1 MKKSPFKII
10 AIGLATLVVFAFC
23 SNLIGKSESDGFY
36 KNDFSLLNVVKFWV
50 TSEYVDKEID
60 RRNLEYGAIK
70 GYLAELDDPYTRF
83 LEPKSHSEMKVRMSG
98 EFFGIGI
105 HIGMKD
111 KGLTV
116 ISPIE
121 GTPAYKAGLKSL
133 DKIVSIDGDS
143 TKGMSLN
150 EAVTKIR
157 GPKNTK
163 VVLGILRE
171 GTKEPFDVDIIRD
184 KIPLKS
190 VDKFEVLPET
200 LGELAV
206 PEKIGYLRLA
216 TFESKKADSE
226 LADGIKELLKKG
238 AKGSIVDLRYNGGGL
253 LGNAISISSMFLDE
267 GDVVHTVDRNGKK
280 NSESVSGRAIYPK
293 GPLVV
298 LVNQGSASAS
308 EIFAGAIK
316 DNERGIIVGRD
327 TFGKASVQKIFPL
340 PDDSA
345 VLITIARYYTPD
357 MVDITKKGIKVDI
370 DAKIPTDNIKMMEET
385 DYKYSIETDYQLK
398 IAVQELLKLISESNE
413 EKDSDGDTNG

>member
-1 MKKSPFKII
+1 
-10 AIGLATLVVFAFC
+10 
-23 SNLIGKSESDGFY
+23 
-36 KNDFSLLNVVKFWV
+36 
-50 TSEYVDKEID
+50 
-60 RRNLEYGAIK
+60 
-70 GYLAELDDPYTRF
+70 
-83 LEPKSHSEMKVRMSG
+83 
-98 EFFGIGI
+98 
-105 HIGMKD
+105 
-111 KGLTV
+111 
-116 ISPIE
+116 
-121 GTPAYKAGLKSL
+121 
-133 DKIVSIDGDS
+133 
-143 TKGMSLN
+143 
-150 EAVTKIR
+150 
-157 GPKNTK
+157 
-163 VVLGILRE
+163 
-171 GTKEPFDVDIIRD
+171 
-184 KIPLKS
+184 
-190 VDKFEVLPET
+190 
-200 LGELAV
+200 
-206 PEKIGYLRLA
+206 
-216 TFESKKADSE
+216 
-226 LADGIKELLKKG
+226 
-238 AKGSIVDLRYNGGGL
+238 L